1 MEGTKPIWSLHEFC
15 NYNDKATATQKHTNF
30 FIKQF

>member
-1 MEGTKPIWSLHEFC
+1 MEGTKPIWFLHEFC
-15 NYNDKATATQKHTNF
+15 NYNDKATETQKHTNF